1 MNAKMIGKIA
11 LFTAF
16 FAVSAFLFIPIGG
29 VPITLQTLVLTL
41 CGLLLGV
48 RASLLSVFAY
58 LLLGAIGVPVFAGFQ
73 GGFSVFVSPT
83 GGFLVGFLPAVFFIS
98 LGKKLRLTWLF
109 TLLAHVVL
117 YTVGT
122 VWFVVF
128 YDTSAG
134 FITCLTTLVLPF
146 LLPDAV
152 KAVFAVWLSKKV
164 EKHIDTTGQVR
175 V

>member
-1 MNAKMIGKIA
+1 MNAKMLGKIA
-11 LFTAF
+11 LFTALF
-16 FAVSAFLFIPIGG
+16 VVSAFLCLPIGG

-48 RASLLSVFAY
+48 RASLLSVLAY

-83 GGFLVGFLPAVFFIS
+83 GGFLLGFLPAVLLLS
-98 LGKKLRLTWLF
+98 VGKKLRFTWLF
-109 TLLAHVVL
+109 VVLSHVVL
-117 YTVGT
+117 YAVGT
-122 VWFVVF
+122 IWFLVF
-128 YDTSAG
+128 YDTTIG
-134 FITCLTTLVLPF
+134 LITALTTLVLPF

-152 KAVFAVWLSKKV
+152 KSIFAVWLSKKI
-164 EKHIDTTGQVR
+164 EKHLNSKGQVR